1 MVNKQGLWFL
11 TLTSL
16 ALVLSVYYITMPNE
30 LLLTNNSNFLGSES
44 EKSETTEVDKQD
56 TSDVV
61 VSESELITSMRV
73 ELEQERLLLLDEL
86 KDKLTNSNLTVDEKN
101 EVYEDLR
108 YISEITSREETLE
121 RKIKDEFKLDS
132 FVKINEDIIDV
143 VINSSNHD
151 KSLAVNIMKS
161 LQEEFE
167 NKMYISIS
175 FKEWFANL
183 NFLHII
189 IWIL

>member
-30 LLLTNNSNFLGSES
+30 LLLTNNSSYLGSES
-44 EKSETTEVDKQD
+44 NTETVGNTGADK
-56 TSDVV
+56 TSNVTIT
-61 VSESELITSMRV
+61 ESELITSMRV
-73 ELEQERLLLLDEL
+73 ELEQERLLLLEEL
-86 KDKLTNSNLTVDEKN
+86 QEKLTDKNLTVDEKN

-108 YISEITSREETLE
+108 YVTEISTLEETLE
-121 RKIKDEFKLDS
+121 KKLKDEFKLDS
-132 FVKINEDIIDV
+132 FIKISDDV
-143 VINSSNHD
+143 VDVVVNSKNHD
-151 KSLAVNIMKS
+151 KTLAVNIMKS

-175 FKEWFANL
+175 FKE
-183 NFLHII
+183 
-189 IWIL
+189 

>member
-30 LLLTNNSNFLGSES
+30 LLLTNNTSYLNEKTDEEKVSSEGS
-44 EKSETTEVDKQD
+44 
-56 TSDVV
+56 SDILIT
-61 VSESELITSMRV
+61 ESELITSMRV
-73 ELEQERLLLLDEL
+73 ELEQERMLLLDEL
-86 KDKLTNSNLTVDEKN
+86 QDKLTNSNLTVDEKN

-108 YISEITSREETLE
+108 YISEISTREETLE

-132 FVKINEDIIDV
+132 FIKISDDV
-143 VINSSNHD
+143 VDVVVSSKNHD

-161 LQEEFE
+161 LQEEFDA
-167 NKMYISIS
+167 KMYISVS
-175 FKEWFANL
+175 FKE
-183 NFLHII
+183 
-189 IWIL
+189 

>member
-30 LLLTNNSNFLGSES
+30 LLLSNNGNIINDSNEVNKVSNDDIQTNITTSN
-44 EKSETTEVDKQD
+44 
-56 TSDVV
+56 
-61 VSESELITSMRV
+61 LITSMRV
-73 ELEQERLLLLDEL
+73 ELDEERNLQVNEL
-86 KDKLTNSNLTVDEKN
+86 QGKLSDSKLTVDEKN

-108 YISEITSREETLE
+108 YITEISSKENMLE
-121 RKIKDEFKLDS
+121 KKIKDEFKLDS
-132 FVKINEDIIDV
+132 FVKINNDDISV

-151 KSLAVNIMKS
+151 KSLVVNIMKS
-161 LQEEFE
+161 IQEEFD

-175 FKEWFANL
+175 FKE
-183 NFLHII
+183 
-189 IWIL
+189 